1 MSTSSRGQIIT
12 FYSYKGGTGR
22 TMALANVACILA
34 ERQANAGGKGVLM
47 IDWDLEAPGL
57 HRYFR
62 SRVAGRRPGPRAPED
77 PLATRPGLIDLFYEL
92 DQKLAGHDALKGE
105 QSVKPD
111 GRMLGSERL
120 ARTAIKSLDL
130 QSYIIPTTVKGLSL
144 IKAGRFNPKDPDEY
158 PQRVNSFNW
167 AALYK
172 KSPHL
177 IRVFAEMLAEDYAF
191 VLIDS
196 RTGVTDISGIC
207 TTLLPEK
214 LVVVFTPN
222 RQSLRGGL
230 EQIRRA
236 TDYRKESGDLRPL
249 LTFPLVSRVEANEP
263 DLRHDWRFGNSQHDA
278 LGYQPEFES
287 LLKDIYDKEKISLEK
302 YFDEIQIQHI
312 PHYAYGEEVAVLVEK
327 TGDKFSL
334 RRSYQTFAI
343 KLAESRAPWDGE
355 IKGVDSS
362 EGKASKLQVLTN
374 LLLDALG
381 SRAVRRNIRTALLT
395 ALILTVAAA
404 AALSYY
410 WFRQERQKAALLER
424 QLKKEPHNLSGK
436 IEQVESVQSPGQETQ
451 ILIRLSIRNYGPP
464 TKVGQYS
471 LHIIHAYSRSF
482 EFKGPPTEISEPI
495 TLTPAGAAQTIVVA
509 PQDSLMKITEQELGT
524 NAEVTG
530 WIRFTLP
537 LPLDDNILRNRGM
550 RYYISFNDLG
560 GGTYEASY
568 EV

>member
-1 MSTSSRGQIIT
+1 
-12 FYSYKGGTGR
+12 
-22 TMALANVACILA
+22 MALANVACVLA

-47 IDWDLEAPGL
+47 VDWDLEAPGL

-62 SRVAGRRPGPRAPED
+62 SRVAGRRQGHRTTED

-92 DQKLAGHDALKGE
+92 DQKLAGTDAPEGE
-105 QSVKPD
+105 QGVKPND
-111 GRMLGSERL
+111 RKLNSERL
-120 ARTAIKSLDL
+120 ARAAIESLDL
-130 QSYIIPTTVKGLSL
+130 QSFIIPTTVKGLSL
-144 IKAGRFNPKDPDEY
+144 IKAGRLNPKDPDEY
-158 PQRVNSFNW
+158 PQRVNNFNW
-167 AALYK
+167 SALYK

-263 DLRHDWRFGNSQHDA
+263 DLRHDWRFGDSQHDA
-278 LGYQPEFES
+278 LGYQPEFEK
-287 LLKDIYDKEKISLEK
+287 LLTEIYDKKNVNLEK

-312 PHYAYGEEVAVLVEK
+312 PRYAYGEEVAVLDEK

-334 RRSYQTFAI
+334 RRSYQTFAA
-343 KLAESRAPWDGE
+343 KLAESHAPWEGE
-355 IKGVDSS
+355 IKGADSS
-362 EGKASKLQVLTN
+362 EGEASKLQALTN

-381 SRAVRRNIRTALLT
+381 SKAVRKNIRTVLLT
-395 ALILTVAAA
+395 ALILTTAAG

-410 WFRQERQKAALLER
+410 RYLQERQKAALLER
-424 QLKKEPHNLSGK
+424 QLQKEPQNLSGR
-436 IEQVESVQSPGQETQ
+436 IEQVESVQSPGEETQ
-451 ILIRLSIRNYGPP
+451 VLIRLSIKNFGPP
-464 TKVGQYS
+464 TKVDKYL
-471 LHIIHAYSRSF
+471 LHITHAYSRSF

-495 TLTPAGAAQTIVVA
+495 TLIPAGTAQTVVVT
-509 PQDSLMKITEQELGT
+509 PRDSLTNMPGQGLGT
-524 NAEVTG
+524 NAKVTG
-530 WIRFTLP
+530 WVRFALP
-537 LPLDDNILRNRGM
+537 LPLDDNILRNPGT
-550 RYYISFNDLG
+550 RYYVSFNDPDG
-560 GGTYEASY
+560 RTYETSY
-568 EV
+568 EIF